1 MVDIDAAIGYVV
13 ARGDSVDRA
22 HLSFLRTGAPPAE
35 EIFEHVEMGQMP
47 TGGWPAQWGGDVAS
61 IDATCFR
68 LAELD
73 GLAGVAGLGR
83 TSAMRAL
90 DWLANR
96 QRLDGF
102 WEEDP
107 ALRKIRGWVED
118 SGEGRWTVQDAIDQS
133 VPAWT
138 MTAALFARFGV
149 TQFGSLLVT
158 FGLTVIIESLIQ
170 WIWTAD
176 YRKLVQAAR
185 DVVAGE
191 SLDLLE
197 SLAGEV
203 ARAVAGIPRVV
214 RATAIVHKPAAAR
227 SSEVQGIAAAATAE
241 SGG

>member
-107 ALRKIRGWVED
+107 ALRD
-118 SGEGRWTVQDAIDQS
+118 SAPPWAMPGDLE
-133 VPAWT
+133 
-138 MTAALFARFGV
+138 ARFY
-149 TQFGSLLVT
+149 
-158 FGLTVIIESLIQ
+158 LTVNAAFWLAVAAVDAGPSDVYAGPL
-170 WIWTAD
+170 A
-176 YRKLVQAAR
+176 QAAR
-185 DVVAGE
+185 AILD
-191 SLDLLE
+191 SLDDHGSWPGFLV
-197 SLAGEV
+197 SGWLAG
-203 ARAVAGIPRVV
+203 
-214 RATAIVHKPAAAR
+214 AAR
-227 SSEVQGIAAAATAE
+227 SYTSPTACTK
-241 SGG
+241 SWDSPIG